1 MVCGTRVHCMHP
13 TSDIQY
19 VQLTN
24 DYSQRIWPKSKQ
36 SMVLKGAIRDR
47 IHAKQFLDRFMP
59 GIRVEEI
66 NNALC
71 QSIVRHVARV
81 CPPLVVA
88 YFQGHSGDDT
98 SLLRYITGDR
108 NEDSTLE
115 GFTAEIITDFCNS
128 GNIHRLRFR
137 LIVLPGGG
145 SYWRETQEWSHDN
158 AVNPKYRITS
168 PMVHISASLDS
179 QSAYETGE
187 RGGFLTDSLAKAP
200 SKILP
205 EFLSHLRQGVGHN
218 LKDAKVHPR
227 RPLDQSA
234 AQLPQ
239 IYCTCKLVSRFV
251 KHALTRKMTP
261 FVPAAA
267 RRPRDFLKD
276 LFWNAQTV
284 LVSF

>member
-1 MVCGTRVHCMHP
+1 M
-13 TSDIQY
+13 
-19 VQLTN
+19 LTN

-71 QSIVRHVARV
+71 QSIKDRFEHVARV

-115 GFTAEIITDFCNS
+115 GFTAEKLIKMFSKLSTMLMIITDFCNS

-239 IYCTCKLVSRFV
+239 IYCTCKLPLDDPEIFS
-251 KHALTRKMTP
+251 KIYSGM
-261 FVPAAA
+261 
-267 RRPRDFLKD
+267 LKQ
-276 LFWNAQTV
+276 F
-284 LVSF
+284 